1 MSMARI
7 KLKLGENEIEVDS
20 RDFYVDNQT
29 LGEIIANISN
39 YIHANQAKIIYENI
53 NEVTKSKE
61 SIQSNQYGLEYLDDA
76 EAYEPEFNEP
86 KPIGSHEIKTKLRIL
101 ETSKFFDSPR
111 TVTETVQQLRE
122 YGWGAS
128 PLDVSKALAKMA
140 SNKEILK
147 NSKENRT
154 HYFVQNTLI
163 SN

>member
-1 MSMARI
+1 MARI

-39 YIHANQAKIIYENI
+39 YIPTNQAKIIYENI

-86 KPIGSHEIKTKLRIL
+86 KPITSHEIKAKLRIL
-101 ETSKFFDSPR
+101 ETSRFFDSPR

-122 YGWGAS
+122 YGWSAS

-154 HYFVQNTLI
+154 HYFVQNALV

>member
-29 LGEIIANISN
+29 LGEIITNISN
-39 YIHANQAKIIYENI
+39 YIYANQEI
-53 NEVTKSKE
+53 TKSKE

-122 YGWGAS
+122 YGWYAS

-140 SNKEILK
+140 SNREILK
-147 NSKENRT
+147 NSKENRA
-154 HYFVQNTLI
+154 HYFVQNALV